1 MKKIFL
7 MLMLSAAVF
16 SCKNS
21 EEKDKTTEE
30 ITTEEAAT
38 NADNFNAF
46 KGDYIDSNGAVVL
59 MGTNFIYGV
68 KRNDISDQLSKQVA
82 AVKENDF
89 DMVNVVVRGTV
100 SKNTDTDSE
109 WEEVITINEILRVS
123 DKPSE
128 ADIKFEES
136 AKNN

>member
-1 MKKIFL
+1 MKKIVL
-7 MLMLSAAVF
+7 LSMLLAVVL

-21 EEKDKTTEE
+21 EEENHEVEE
-30 ITTEEAAT
+30 TAAE
-38 NADNFNAF
+38 NVEVKAY
-46 KGDYIDSNGAVVL
+46 KGDYIDSNGALVL

-68 KRNDISDQLSKQVA
+68 KRNEMSEKLSQQVA
-82 AVKENDF
+82 NVKKNDF
-89 DMVNVVVRGTV
+89 DMVGVVVRGNI

-109 WEEVITINEILRVS
+109 WEEVITITEIMRVS